1 MKIHS
6 KSTLSEAPKFGTQFF
21 TTKQEFSRIF
31 LWNFHRRTR
40 HSERLIILG
49 LKIMASNDP
58 NYDGMKVAELKRV
71 LIDFGASLSGNK
83 ETLVKRAKL
92 YHKKGEENPSNNL
105 TTVNEISEE
114 IKILQEKRKIFDQDH
129 EYHEMDPNSTYAHLV
144 PEAFVNN
151 TIVQYLTSWRLFVN
165 QEEVDGGTGKP
176 AVKGPQMFKD
186 KLIQFVQ
193 FSEDNVLDLVIFRAN
208 INASM
213 AQELQ

>member
-1 MKIHS
+1 
-6 KSTLSEAPKFGTQFF
+6 
-21 TTKQEFSRIF
+21 
-31 LWNFHRRTR
+31 
-40 HSERLIILG
+40 
-49 LKIMASNDP
+49 MASNTP
-58 NYDGMKVAELKRV
+58 NYDGMKVADLKRV
-71 LIDFGASLSGNK
+71 LKDFGASLSGNK

-92 YHKKGEENPSNNL
+92 YHKNQEENPSNTL

-165 QEEVDGGTGKP
+165 QEEVDGGTDKP
-176 AVKGPQMFKD
+176 AIKGPQMFKD
-186 KLIQFVQ
+186 KLIQFVEY
-193 FSEDNVLDLVIFRAN
+193 SEDNVLDLVIFRAN

-213 AQELQ
+213 VQQLQ

>member
-1 MKIHS
+1 
-6 KSTLSEAPKFGTQFF
+6 
-21 TTKQEFSRIF
+21 
-31 LWNFHRRTR
+31 
-40 HSERLIILG
+40 
-49 LKIMASNDP
+49 MASNTP
-58 NYDGMKVAELKRV
+58 NYDGMKVADLKRV

-92 YHKKGEENPSNNL
+92 YHKNQEENPSNTL

-165 QEEVDGGTGKP
+165 QEEVDGGTDKP
-176 AVKGPQMFKD
+176 AIKGPQMFKD
-186 KLIQFVQ
+186 KLIQFVEY
-193 FSEDNVLDLVIFRAN
+193 SEDNVLDLVIFRAN

-213 AQELQ
+213 VQQLQ

>member
-1 MKIHS
+1 
-6 KSTLSEAPKFGTQFF
+6 
-21 TTKQEFSRIF
+21 
-31 LWNFHRRTR
+31 
-40 HSERLIILG
+40 
-49 LKIMASNDP
+49 MASNAP

-92 YHKKGEENPSNNL
+92 YHKKEEENPSNNL

-186 KLIQFVQ
+186 KLIQFVE